1 MEIIGIKFDP
11 NRCLDNNLADK
22 SGYSLKDSGKIAEIL
37 HFQLA
42 KAIKIYE
49 YKDWKSAHRFIVP
62 FCFEMQL

>member
-37 HFQLA
+37 HF
-42 KAIKIYE
+42 
-49 YKDWKSAHRFIVP
+49 
-62 FCFEMQL
+62 